1 MQKTCLVFST
11 LFCCAAEN
19 FYLCYPIEGQLT
31 DKTFHI
37 ISFFN
42 IKTMEKSAL
51 QVARAAYQPKLPKA
65 LLGPV
70 VAVEGA
76 PTQSVGNQEEIK
88 AMFPNTYGMPVI
100 TFEAG
105 EAKTLEPFN
114 VGIILSG
121 GQAPGGHNV
130 ISGLYDG
137 VKSLNKDCKL
147 YGFLMGPGGLVEHK
161 YVEFTDEFIDEYRN
175 TGGFDIIGSGRTK
188 LEKNEQFES
197 GIEILRELG
206 IKALVI
212 IGGDDSNTNA
222 CVLAEYYAAKNY
234 GVQVIGCPKTIDG
247 DLKNE
252 QIETSFGFDT
262 ACKTYAEL
270 IGNIQRDCNSAR
282 KYWHFIKLMGR
293 SASHIA
299 LECALQ
305 TQPNVCLIS
314 EEIEQKAM
322 SLDDVVSYI
331 AKIVAERAADGNN
344 FGTVLI
350 PEGLIE
356 FIPAIKKLIAELNEV
371 LTDPATGES
380 REFSGAEEQI
390 AFVKSSIAPE
400 NLAILESLPADV
412 ARQLCLDRDPHGN
425 VQVSLIET
433 EKLLSRMVATKL
445 AQWKEEGKYCG
456 KFSAQHHFFGY
467 EGRCAAPSN
476 YDADYCYSLG
486 FNASRLIANGK
497 TGYMSIIKNTTAP
510 AAEWIAGGVPSTM
523 MMNMERRN
531 GAMKPVIRK
540 ALVELEGAPFKFFA
554 AHREEW
560 AKKTAYVYP
569 GPIQYWGPSEVCDQC
584 TKTLALEQ
592 S

>member
-1 MQKTCLVFST
+1 MK
-11 LFCCAAEN
+11 
-19 FYLCYPIEGQLT
+19 
-31 DKTFHI
+31 
-37 ISFFN
+37 
-42 IKTMEKSAL
+42 KSAL

-65 LLGPV
+65 LQGPV

-76 PTQSVGNQEEIK
+76 ATQSVGNQDEIK

-105 EAKTLEPFN
+105 EQKALEPFN

-137 VKSLNKDCKL
+137 VKSLNKNCKL
-147 YGFLMGPGGLVEHK
+147 YGFLMGPGGLVDHK
-161 YVEFTDEFIDEYRN
+161 YVEFTDDFIDEYRN

-188 LEKNEQFES
+188 LEKVEQFES
-197 GIEILRELG
+197 GIEILRKLG

-262 ACKTYAEL
+262 ACKTYSEL

-305 TQPNVCLIS
+305 TQPNICLVS
-314 EEIEQKAM
+314 EEVEQKEM
-322 SLDDVVSYI
+322 SLDDVVNYI
-331 AKIVAERAADGNN
+331 ADIVAVRAEQGNHY
-344 FGTVLI
+344 GTVLI

-356 FIPAIKKLIAELNEV
+356 FIPAIKKLIKELNEV

-380 REFSGAEEQI
+380 REFESADAQI
-390 AFVKSSIAPE
+390 AFVKNAIAKD
-400 NLAILESLPADV
+400 NLAVLESLPEDV

-433 EKLLSRMVATKL
+433 EKLLSRMVAKRL
-445 AQWKEEGKYCG
+445 KETGRAP

-497 TGYMSIIKNTTAP
+497 TGYMSIVKNTTAP
-510 AAEWIAGGVPSTM
+510 AAEWIAGGVPITM
-523 MMNMERRN
+523 MMNIERRN
-531 GAMKPVIRK
+531 GADKPVIRK
-540 ALVELEGAPFKFFA
+540 ALVELDGAPFKYFA
-554 AHREEW
+554 AHRDEW
-560 AKKTAYVYP
+560 AKNTCYVYP
-569 GPIQYWGPSEVCDQC
+569 GPIQYFGPTEVCDQT
-584 TKTLALEQ
+584 TKTLQLEQ
-592 S
+592 A